1 MGLESMLCEAA
12 SVHGLLTTATACRHG
27 FNRTQLD
34 RLSQRGILEFLGS
47 SLYRCIG
54 SPDTW
59 HQRVMI
65 GVLATG
71 GAALASHRCAAAV
84 WGLEKGRSVEV
95 LVPKGTGARTDLAR
109 VHDTRHMR
117 GIDVDIR
124 SGVPTTSI
132 ERTLVDLAGV
142 LPLGQLARHLDKAHS
157 DGLTTFERV
166 HQRMCSMP
174 TRGRRGVP
182 ILRMLLEERIGTF
195 AEDDNPFESLMAE
208 MLDSSDLPT
217 AERQVLV
224 EANQRRY
231 YLDFAFCEYMVAIEC
246 DGLLGHGSASAQAMD
261 LTRQNDI
268 LEQGW
273 TLRRFTWSD
282 VRTQPD
288 AVLDRIRRAL
298 LANGWEPDPH
308 QRTVR

>member
-1 MGLESMLCEAA
+1 MGLDAMLFEAA
-12 SVHGLLTTATACRHG
+12 TRHGLLTIDTASRHG
-27 FNRTQLD
+27 VDRNHLD
-34 RLSQRGILEFLGS
+34 RLCRKGVLEFMGS
-47 SLYRCIG
+47 CVYRCIG

-59 HQRVMI
+59 LQRAMI

-71 GAALASHRCAAAV
+71 GAALASHRCAAAA
-84 WGLEKGRSVEV
+84 WGLEKGRAIEV
-95 LVPKGTGARTDLAR
+95 VVPKGTGARTAHAR

-117 GIDVDIR
+117 GVDVDTR
-124 SGVPTTSI
+124 FGVPVTSI
-132 ERTLVDLAGV
+132 ERTLVDLAGG
-142 LPLGQLARHLDKAHS
+142 LPLGQLARHLDKAQS
-157 DGLTTFERV
+157 DGLTTFEQV

-182 ILRMLLEERIGTF
+182 ILRMLLEERLGSF
-195 AEDDNPFESLMAE
+195 AEDDNPFEALMAK
-208 MLDSSDLPT
+208 LIADSDLPD
-217 AERQVLV
+217 AKRQVLV
-224 EANQRRY
+224 EVAQRRY
-231 YLDFAFCEYMVAIEC
+231 YLDFAFCEHMVAIEC
-246 DGLLGHGSASAQAMD
+246 DGLLGHGSASAQALD
-261 LTRQNDI
+261 LARQNDI

-298 LANGWEPDPH
+298 LANGWRPDPP